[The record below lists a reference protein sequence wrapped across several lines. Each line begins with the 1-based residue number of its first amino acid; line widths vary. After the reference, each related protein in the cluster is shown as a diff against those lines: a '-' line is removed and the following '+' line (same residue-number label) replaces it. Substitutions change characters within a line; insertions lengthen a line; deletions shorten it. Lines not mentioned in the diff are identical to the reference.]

1 MLRVRPEASPEDG
14 VWLQVEPGGVLAGL
28 QEDSQYRIVVGP
40 DVTAVFVDDVQLLAE
55 SPCVF
60 RWSPAFYAGRVFVD
74 AVRTGGGSQ
83 RYFLDISPNAAKS
96 GLDEFD
102 GMVAEIRVFD
112 QSLLSGTSS
121 ATMAFGRA
129 GRPGRYEWDILLSR
143 LREHGPAFLDA
154 TEAITRSPHRFL
166 AADKKVLPLSQ
177 VRKLHHSSLLDR
189 RLAAIAA
196 GATIGMAELDTFQV
210 NTLTSSPTFDTP
222 ANRALL
228 ALLRRFCAV
237 AHTVADAV
245 RTLKLGAPQEEQQWR
260 APRRLLALDAMLRR
274 AQALLTGPLF
284 REVAAAQ
291 TTSAGL
297 TQVAAQPAYSRAY
310 RLGSRALAS
319 QLEDAEST
327 DNLHIPPSWGIYET
341 WCYLTVVKTVG
352 TITGRSA
359 VERHSLAVTA
369 DRAMTFELPGGNL
382 LEVLF
387 QATFPALSPSAT
399 RIGWSISRERRPDIV
414 LVLHSQD
421 AVRAV
426 VLDAKWRSKRRNILE
441 AMESAHIYHDALR
454 VAGVPPSPCIL
465 LLPGQ
470 PEVSALEAPEYFVT
484 HGVGA
489 MSNLRIAADGLT
501 HLAVLLS
508 DWLDLPHSS

>member
-14 VWLQVEPGGVLAGL
+14 VCLQVEPGGVLSGL
-28 QEDSQYRIVVGP
+28 QEDSQYHIAVGP
-40 DVTAVFVDDVQLLAE
+40 EVTAVFVDDVQLQAE
-55 SPCVF
+55 SPSVF

-74 AVRTGGGSQ
+74 VVRVGGGSQ
-83 RYFLDISPNAAKS
+83 RYFFDISPNATKS

-102 GMVAEIRVFD
+102 GMVAEIREFD

-228 ALLRRFCAV
+228 ALLRRFSAV
-237 AHTVADAV
+237 AHSVADAV

-260 APRRLLALDAMLRR
+260 APRRLLALDAMLHR
-274 AQALLTGPLF
+274 AQTLLTGPLF
-284 REVAAAQ
+284 REVTAAQ

-297 TQVAAQPAYSRAY
+297 TQIAAQPAYSRAY
-310 RLGSRALAS
+310 RLGTRALAS

-341 WCYLTVVKTVG
+341 WCYLTVVKAVG
-352 TITGRSA
+352 AITGRPA
-359 VERHSLAVTA
+359 VEQPSLAVTA
-369 DRAMTFELPGGNL
+369 DRAMTFELPGGIR

-387 QATFPALSPSAT
+387 QATFPALSPSST

-421 AVRAV
+421 AFRAM

-454 VAGVPPSPCIL
+454 VGGVRPSTCIL

-470 PEVSALEAPEYFVT
+470 SEVSALEAPEYVAA

-489 MSNLRIAADGLT
+489 MSNLRIAAGGLT
-501 HLAVLLS
+501 HLAGLLS
-508 DWLDLPHSS
+508 DWLELPHSP

>member
-1 MLRVRPEASPEDG
+1 MLRIHPEASPEDSA
-14 VWLQVEPGGVLAGL
+14 WLQVEPGGVLAGL
-28 QEDSQYRIVVGP
+28 QEDSQYRIAVGP
-40 DVTAVFVDDVQLLAE
+40 DVAAVFVDDVQLPAE

-60 RWSPAFYAGRVFVD
+60 RWCPAFYAGRVFVD
-74 AVRTGGGSQ
+74 AVRPGGGSQ
-83 RYFLDISPNAAKS
+83 RYYLDISPNATKS

-102 GMVAEIRVFD
+102 GMVAEIRAFD

-129 GRPGRYEWDILLSR
+129 GRRGHYEWDILLSR

-154 TEAITRSPHRFL
+154 TEAIARLPHRFL
-166 AADKKVLPLSQ
+166 AVDKKVLPLSQ
-177 VRKLHHSSLLDR
+177 IRKLHHGSLLDR

-196 GATIGMAELDTFQV
+196 GATIGAAELDTFQV
-210 NTLTSSPTFDTP
+210 STLTSSPTFDTP

-228 ALLRRFCAV
+228 AMLRRFSAV
-237 AHTVADAV
+237 AHSVGDAV
-245 RTLKLGAPQEEQQWR
+245 RTLKLGAPQEEQQRR
-260 APRRLLALDAMLRR
+260 AARRLLALDTMLRR

-284 REVAAAQ
+284 REVTAAQ

-297 TQVAAQPAYSRAY
+297 TQIAAQPTYSRAY
-310 RLGSRALAS
+310 RLGSHALVS

-352 TITGRSA
+352 SITGCPE
-359 VERHSLAVTA
+359 VERPSLAVAA
-369 DRAMTFELPGGNL
+369 DRAMTFELPGGRR

-387 QATFPALSPSAT
+387 QATFPALSPSST
-399 RIGWSISRERRPDIV
+399 RTGWSISRERRPDIV

-421 AVRAV
+421 ASRAL
-426 VLDAKWRSKRRNILE
+426 VLDAKWRSKRHNILD
-441 AMESAHIYHDALR
+441 AMETAHIYHDALR
-454 VAGVPPSPCIL
+454 VGGVRPSPCIL
-465 LLPGQ
+465 LLPGRSEVSDLEQ
-470 PEVSALEAPEYFVT
+470 PEFVAA

-489 MSNLRIAADGLT
+489 LSNVRIAADGLT
-501 HLAVLLS
+501 HLTVLLS
-508 DWLDLPHSS
+508 EWLDLPHSS